1 MTRFWLR
8 FIAVCSF
15 LAGMF
20 FVAIGRMGQDDTL
33 AIFAA
38 VCLVVTL
45 IASLVASRCPH
56 CGHIHRYGMWNNYC
70 SKCGCSM
77 DD

>member
-1 MTRFWLR
+1 MTRFWVR

-20 FVAIGRMGQDDTL
+20 FVCIGRMGNDKTL
-33 AIFAA
+33 MIFAA

-45 IASLVASRCPH
+45 IASVIASRCPH
-56 CGHIHRYGMWNNYC
+56 CGWFNRYGIWNNYC
-70 SKCGCSM
+70 AHCGGSM